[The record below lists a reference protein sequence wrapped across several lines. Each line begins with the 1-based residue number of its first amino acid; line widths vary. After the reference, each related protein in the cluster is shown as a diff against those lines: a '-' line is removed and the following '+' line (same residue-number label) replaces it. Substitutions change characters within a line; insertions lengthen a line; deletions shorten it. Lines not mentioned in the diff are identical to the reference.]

1 MDGPERAK
9 EGRPK
14 LEKVRS
20 LLRLLRRLDV
30 VRQPG
35 QPWLGSFGRAPPPC
49 RGQPCDRG
57 CGVWD
62 VELATRT
69 FRESAPVDGVGRVAV
84 PRPVRHLEEA
94 ELLCHFG
101 WGHRCRGIAERAKE
115 TSDKRAGR
123 KWGQLTG
130 AMPRKWLL
138 SRAREREREREVLV
152 CFPSSLQTHW
162 LTIGHVLLVGKH
174 EEEAVSH
181 LAVVQDFVQLFARLV
196 DPGAVRRVDDKDEAL
211 GPGVVVAPEGSDLV
225 LAADVLRARGRGFSF
240 SVGGAVCENEKGGKD
255 KRCLTQTLNLIEDN
269 ISVPV
274 GPPGLARSDKRL
286 TLRSCR

>member
-138 SRAREREREREVLV
+138 SRARERERERGPGLLPVKFANPLAHHWA
-152 CFPSSLQTHW
+152 CPACWQTRGGSSLASR
-162 LTIGHVLLVGKH
+162 GR
-174 EEEAVSH
+174 SR
-181 LAVVQDFVQLFARLV
+181 FC
-196 DPGAVRRVDDKDEAL
+196 
-211 GPGVVVAPEGSDLV
+211 
-225 LAADVLRARGRGFSF
+225 AALRAPRRSWRGPPSRRQRRGLGSRCSSGARGVGSCLGRRRPARARSGFLVFSWR
-240 SVGGAVCENEKGGKD
+240 SSLREREGGK
-255 KRCLTQTLNLIEDN
+255 R
-269 ISVPV
+269 
-274 GPPGLARSDKRL
+274 
-286 TLRSCR
+286 